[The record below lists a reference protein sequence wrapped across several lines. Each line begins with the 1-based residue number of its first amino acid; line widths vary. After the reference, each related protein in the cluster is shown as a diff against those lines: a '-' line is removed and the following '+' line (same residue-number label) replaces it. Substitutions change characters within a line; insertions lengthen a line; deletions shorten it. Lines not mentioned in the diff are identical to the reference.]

1 MASKTHTGAQLTS
14 TSCSVKKLLVIDET
28 GMGQEGNRAGG
39 NHRVAEGSIRNLKA
53 SGNVALII
61 LSRLPFLSIMPSY
74 SFLLILSVQD
84 FHV

>member
-1 MASKTHTGAQLTS
+1 
-14 TSCSVKKLLVIDET
+14 
-28 GMGQEGNRAGG
+28 MGQEGNRAGG

-84 FHV
+84 FHVWLQYPSLSRAQPFPLLSHSKH